1 MAVPA
6 GTFSVG
12 RAVGNREDLQD
23 KIYMISPS
31 DTPFISMAGQGS
43 AEAVLHEWQTDTLA
57 AVDANNA
64 GLEGDDPSIALAAPT
79 ARLGNNVQIF
89 RKTVGVSGTQEAV
102 KKAGRTSE
110 MDYQTAKRGK
120 ELKRDM
126 ERILS
131 GEQARSAGTV
141 DGSGYQ
147 TAARKSRGME
157 HFITTNVSYGA
168 SGANGANDTTALTDG
183 TQRDLTEALFKGV
196 VKAAWEQGGE
206 PDVAIMG
213 PTAKTVA
220 SGFTGRSSAREI
232 VAANKVQASASVYA
246 SDFGDI
252 KFLPSRFTRART
264 TLILD
269 KNFYKVAYLRRMKRI
284 PLAKS
289 GDNEKLLLLCE
300 ACLQVGNEAAHG
312 KVADLNT

>member
-31 DTPFISMAGQGS
+31 DTPGLSMAGQAT
-43 AEAVLHEWQTDTLA
+43 AEAVLHEWQTDSLA
-57 AVDANNA
+57 AVDAANA
-64 GLEGDDPSIALAAPT
+64 GLEGDDPTIALAAPT
-79 ARLGNNVQIF
+79 ARLGNNCQIF

-102 KKAGRTSE
+102 KKAGRGSE
-110 MDYQTAKRGK
+110 MDYQTAKRGR

-126 ERILS
+126 ERILM

-147 TAARKSRGME
+147 TAPRKSRGME

-168 SGANGANDTTALTDG
+168 TGANGANDTTALTDG
-183 TQRDLTEALFKGV
+183 TQRDFTETLFKAA
-196 VKAAWEQGGE
+196 VKQAWEQGGE
-206 PDVAIMG
+206 PDVALLG
-213 PTAKTVA
+213 PTAKQIA
-220 SGFTGRSSAREI
+220 SGFTGRASAREI
-232 VAANKVQASASVYA
+232 VAASKIQGSASIYA

-252 KFLPSRFTRART
+252 RLLPGRFHRART
-264 TLILD
+264 VLLID
-269 KNFYKVAYLRRMKRI
+269 KNYYKIAYLRRMKRI
-284 PLAKS
+284 PLAKT

-300 ACLQVGNEAAHG
+300 ACLQVGNELAHA
-312 KVADLNT
+312 KIADLNT